1 MLRWKLG
8 LILILTVLQF
18 MVIICV
24 NAQVPEEIDL
34 SQPLTLEQC
43 IQLGLEKATTMRNA
57 RLSLAI
63 QELRLKK
70 FTCRLFS
77 HNYLLWTL
85 RFFR

>member
-1 MLRWKLG
+1 
-8 LILILTVLQF
+8 

-63 QELRLKK
+63 QELRLKNSRAGY
-70 FTCRLFS
+70 FPTITF
-77 HNYLLWTL
+77 LWTL